1 MNTYVLFIFGMFDD
15 HEDIEYFCTDVIGES
30 KVIESI
36 RFIIENSENIIVIF
50 DSKMDPTEVDRELY
64 TMLIDEH
71 IKFYFIFQREH
82 MVTAHLPQQ
91 IKDLIFTPTIDNK
104 IIRVDYEKNKKRE
117 ILDLDRLLE
126 KIEESGIES
135 LTVEEKNFLD
145 NFEN

>member
-30 KVIESI
+30 KVIKSI

-50 DSKMDPTEVDRELY
+50 DSEMEPIEVDRELY
-64 TMLIDEH
+64 TILIDEH
-71 IKFYFIFQREH
+71 IKFYFLFQREN

-91 IKDLIFTPTIDNK
+91 IKDLIFTPTIDNT

-117 ILDLDRLLE
+117 TLDLDRLLE

>member
-50 DSKMDPTEVDRELY
+50 DSEMDPTVVDRELY

-91 IKDLIFTPTIDNK
+91 IKDLIFTPTIDNT

-135 LTVEEKNFLD
+135 LTIEEKNFLD

>member
-15 HEDIEYFCTDVIGES
+15 HEDVEYFCTDVVGES
-30 KVIESI
+30 KVIKSI

-50 DSKMDPTEVDRELY
+50 DSEMDPTEVDRELY
-64 TMLIDEH
+64 TILIDEH
-71 IKFYFIFQREH
+71 IKFYFLFKRED

-91 IKDLIFTPTIDNK
+91 IKDLIFTPTIDNT

-117 ILDLDRLLE
+117 TLDLDRLLE

-135 LTVEEKNFLD
+135 LTIEEKNFLD

>member
-1 MNTYVLFIFGMFDD
+1 MNTYVLFSFGMFDD

-50 DSKMDPTEVDRELY
+50 DSEMDPTEVDRELY

-91 IKDLIFTPTIDNK
+91 IKDLIFTPTIDNT
-104 IIRVDYEKNKKRE
+104 IIRMDYEKNKKRE

-135 LTVEEKNFLD
+135 LTIEEKNFLD

>member
-15 HEDIEYFCTDVIGES
+15 HEDVEYFCTDVIGES
-30 KVIESI
+30 KVITSI

-50 DSKMDPTEVDRELY
+50 DSEMEPTEVDRELY
-64 TMLIDEH
+64 TILIDEH
-71 IKFYFIFQREH
+71 IKFYFLFKRED

-91 IKDLIFTPTIDNK
+91 IKDLIFTPTIDNT

-117 ILDLDRLLE
+117 TLDLDRLLE
-126 KIEESGIES
+126 KIEESGIGS
-135 LTVEEKNFLD
+135 LTIEEKNFLD

>member
-15 HEDIEYFCTDVIGES
+15 HEDVEYFCTDVIGES
-30 KVIESI
+30 KVIKSI

-50 DSKMDPTEVDRELY
+50 DSEMEPTEVDRELY
-64 TMLIDEH
+64 TILIDEH
-71 IKFYFIFQREH
+71 IKFYFLFKRED

-91 IKDLIFTPTIDNK
+91 IKDLIFTPTIDNT

-117 ILDLDRLLE
+117 TLDLDRLLE

-135 LTVEEKNFLD
+135 LTTEEKNFLD

>member
-50 DSKMDPTEVDRELY
+50 DSEMDPTEVDRELY

-91 IKDLIFTPTIDNK
+91 IKDLIFTPTIDNT

-145 NFEN
+145 KFEN

>member
-50 DSKMDPTEVDRELY
+50 DSEMGPTEVDRELY

-91 IKDLIFTPTIDNK
+91 IKDLIFTPTIDNT

>member
-50 DSKMDPTEVDRELY
+50 DSKMGPTEVDRELY

-91 IKDLIFTPTIDNK
+91 IKDLIFTPTIDNT

>member
-15 HEDIEYFCTDVIGES
+15 HEDVEYFCTDVIGES
-30 KVIESI
+30 KVIKSI

-50 DSKMDPTEVDRELY
+50 DSEMEPTVVDRELY

-71 IKFYFIFQREH
+71 IKFYFIFQREN

-91 IKDLIFTPTIDNK
+91 IKDLIFTPTIDNT

-117 ILDLDRLLE
+117 DLDLDRLLE

-135 LTVEEKNFLD
+135 LTIEEKNFLD

>member
-1 MNTYVLFIFGMFDD
+1 MFDD

-50 DSKMDPTEVDRELY
+50 DSEMGPTEVDRELY

-91 IKDLIFTPTIDNK
+91 IKDLIFTPTIDNT

-145 NFEN
+145 NFKN

>member
-15 HEDIEYFCTDVIGES
+15 HEDVEYFCTDVIGES
-30 KVIESI
+30 KVIKSI

-50 DSKMDPTEVDRELY
+50 DSEMEPIEVDRELY
-64 TMLIDEH
+64 TILIDEH
-71 IKFYFIFQREH
+71 IKFYFLFQREN

-91 IKDLIFTPTIDNK
+91 IKDLIFTPTIDNT

-117 ILDLDRLLE
+117 TLDLDRLLE

-135 LTVEEKNFLD
+135 LTIEEKNFLD

>member
-50 DSKMDPTEVDRELY
+50 DSEMGPTEVDRELY

-91 IKDLIFTPTIDNK
+91 IKDLIFTPTIDNT

-135 LTVEEKNFLD
+135 LTMEEKNFLD

>member
-15 HEDIEYFCTDVIGES
+15 HEDVEYFCTDVIGES
-30 KVIESI
+30 KVIKSI

-50 DSKMDPTEVDRELY
+50 DSEMEPTEVDQELY
-64 TMLIDEH
+64 TILIDEH
-71 IKFYFIFQREH
+71 IKFYFLFKRED

-91 IKDLIFTPTIDNK
+91 IKDLIFTPTIDNT

-117 ILDLDRLLE
+117 TLDLDRLLE

>member
-15 HEDIEYFCTDVIGES
+15 HEDVEYFCTDVIGES
-30 KVIESI
+30 KVIKSI

-50 DSKMDPTEVDRELY
+50 DSEMEPTEVDRELY
-64 TMLIDEH
+64 TILIDEH
-71 IKFYFIFQREH
+71 IKFYFLFKRED

-91 IKDLIFTPTIDNK
+91 IKDLIFTPTIDNT

-117 ILDLDRLLE
+117 TLDLDRLLE

-135 LTVEEKNFLD
+135 LTIEEKNFLD

>member
-15 HEDIEYFCTDVIGES
+15 HEDVEYFCTDVIGES
-30 KVIESI
+30 KVITSI

-50 DSKMDPTEVDRELY
+50 DSEMEPTEVDRELY
-64 TMLIDEH
+64 TILIDEH

-91 IKDLIFTPTIDNK
+91 IKDLIFTPTIDNT

>member
-50 DSKMDPTEVDRELY
+50 DSEMDPTEVDRELY

-91 IKDLIFTPTIDNK
+91 IKDLIFTPTIDNT

-145 NFEN
+145 NFKN

>member
-15 HEDIEYFCTDVIGES
+15 HEDVEYFCTDVIGES
-30 KVIESI
+30 KVITSI

-50 DSKMDPTEVDRELY
+50 DSEMEPKEVDRELY
-64 TMLIDEH
+64 TILIDEH
-71 IKFYFIFQREH
+71 IKFYFLFKRED

-91 IKDLIFTPTIDNK
+91 IKDLIFTPTIDNT

-117 ILDLDRLLE
+117 TLDLDRLLE

-135 LTVEEKNFLD
+135 LTIEEKNFLD

>member
-15 HEDIEYFCTDVIGES
+15 HEDVEYFCTDVIGES
-30 KVIESI
+30 KVIKSI

-50 DSKMDPTEVDRELY
+50 DSEMEPTVVDRELY

-71 IKFYFIFQREH
+71 IKFYFIFQREN

-91 IKDLIFTPTIDNK
+91 IKDLIFTPTIDNT

-117 ILDLDRLLE
+117 DLDLDRLLE
-126 KIEESGIES
+126 KIEESGIAS
-135 LTVEEKNFLD
+135 LTPEEKKFLD
-145 NFEN
+145 NFDN

>member
-50 DSKMDPTEVDRELY
+50 DSKMGPTEVDRELY

-91 IKDLIFTPTIDNK
+91 IKDLIFTPTIDNT

-135 LTVEEKNFLD
+135 LTIEEKNFLD

>member
-50 DSKMDPTEVDRELY
+50 DSEMDPTEVDRELY

-91 IKDLIFTPTIDNK
+91 IKDLIFTPTIDNT

>member
-15 HEDIEYFCTDVIGES
+15 HEDVEYFCTDVIGES
-30 KVIESI
+30 KVIKSI

-50 DSKMDPTEVDRELY
+50 DSEMEPIEVDRELY
-64 TMLIDEH
+64 TILIDEH
-71 IKFYFIFQREH
+71 IKFYFLFKRED

-91 IKDLIFTPTIDNK
+91 IKDLIFTPTIDNT

-117 ILDLDRLLE
+117 TLDLDRLLE

-135 LTVEEKNFLD
+135 LTIEEKNFLD

>member
-1 MNTYVLFIFGMFDD
+1 MFDD

-50 DSKMDPTEVDRELY
+50 DSEMDPTEVDRELY

-91 IKDLIFTPTIDNK
+91 IKDLIFTPTIDNT

-145 NFEN
+145 NFKN

>member
-15 HEDIEYFCTDVIGES
+15 HEDVEYFCTDVIGES
-30 KVIESI
+30 KVITSI

-50 DSKMDPTEVDRELY
+50 DSEMEPTEVDRELY
-64 TMLIDEH
+64 TILIDEH
-71 IKFYFIFQREH
+71 IKFYFLFKRED

-91 IKDLIFTPTIDNK
+91 IKDLIFTPTIDNT

-117 ILDLDRLLE
+117 TLDLDRLLE

-135 LTVEEKNFLD
+135 LTIEEKNFLD

>member
-1 MNTYVLFIFGMFDD
+1 MNTYVLFIFVMFDD

-50 DSKMDPTEVDRELY
+50 DSEMGPTEVDRELY

-91 IKDLIFTPTIDNK
+91 IKDLIFTPTIDNT

>member
-30 KVIESI
+30 KVIQSI

-50 DSKMDPTEVDRELY
+50 DSEMDPTVVDRELY
-64 TMLIDEH
+64 TMLVDEH
-71 IKFYFIFQREH
+71 IKFYFIFQREN

-91 IKDLIFTPTIDNK
+91 IKDLIFTPTIDNT

-117 ILDLDRLLE
+117 DLDLDRLLE

-135 LTVEEKNFLD
+135 LTIEEKNFLD

>member
-15 HEDIEYFCTDVIGES
+15 HEDVEYFCTDVIGES
-30 KVIESI
+30 KVITSI

-50 DSKMDPTEVDRELY
+50 DSEMEPTEVDRELY
-64 TMLIDEH
+64 TMLVDEH
-71 IKFYFIFQREH
+71 IKFYFIFQREN

-91 IKDLIFTPTIDNK
+91 IKDLIFTPTIDNT

-117 ILDLDRLLE
+117 ILDLDMLLE

-135 LTVEEKNFLD
+135 LTIEEKNFLD